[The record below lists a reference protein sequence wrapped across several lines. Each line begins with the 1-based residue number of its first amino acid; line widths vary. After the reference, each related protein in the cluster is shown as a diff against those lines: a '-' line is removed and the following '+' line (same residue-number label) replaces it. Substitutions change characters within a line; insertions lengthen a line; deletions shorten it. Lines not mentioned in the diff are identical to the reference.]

1 MLELPKKVQVLFY
14 EENNYM
20 MSLTKYRE
28 SIRIMFG
35 VFWGLHSER
44 IIVQVYCRLVV

>member
-1 MLELPKKVQVLFY
+1 MLELPKKVQVYFY

-28 SIRIMFG
+28 
-35 VFWGLHSER
+35 LLLE
-44 IIVQVYCRLVV
+44 

>member
-14 EENNYM
+14 EENNYYM

-28 SIRIMFG
+28 
-35 VFWGLHSER
+35 L
-44 IIVQVYCRLVV
+44 LLK

>member
-1 MLELPKKVQVLFY
+1 
-14 EENNYM
+14 M

-35 VFWGLHSER
+35 VFWGLNSER
-44 IIVQVYCRLVV
+44 IIVQVYCRPVVWVFEFVILYSGFILG

>member
-1 MLELPKKVQVLFY
+1 MLELPKKVQALFY

-28 SIRIMFG
+28 
-35 VFWGLHSER
+35 LLLE
-44 IIVQVYCRLVV
+44 